1 MGCALLCYVALL
13 WLDCFYGDL
22 GGKEALV
29 VDLVLQFGVVGV
41 GVLVTDL
48 LLFSRAVDLVFTFAC
63 S

>member
-1 MGCALLCYVALL
+1 MGCTLLCSVALS

-22 GGKEALV
+22 GGVEALV
-29 VDLVLQFGVVGV
+29 VDFVLRFGVAGV

-48 LLFSRAVDLVFTFAC
+48 LLFSRAADLVFTFAC